1 VTGVTYKNADTDATL
16 TTASPVTLAEGQ
28 TLNVKAV
35 PAAGSYFAN
44 SEDDEWSYT
53 NPAAGA

>member
-1 VTGVTYKNADTDATL
+1 
-16 TTASPVTLAEGQ
+16 
-28 TLNVKAV
+28 V

-53 NPAAGA
+53 GQDLS